1 MTTPQKNSA
10 QDAGLTRRRRLWP
23 LVRRQIPLI
32 ALVAFMALAFQQ
44 GWHRWLSF
52 ETLAGQREALAAF
65 VDRYFYASLGV
76 YAAFYVAVVA
86 LSIPGATIMTLAGGL
101 LFGWVLGG
109 VATVIAA
116 TAGSVVIFLIAR
128 SSLGA
133 GLARKAGGVVEKM
146 ADGFRQN
153 ALSYLLF
160 LRLVPV
166 FPFWLVNLAPA
177 LLGVPLSTYV
187 LGTFLGIIP
196 GTLAFT
202 FVGAGLDSVIDA
214 QNAARESCLAKAGA
228 TPRDCPFSF
237 ELSSLITPQLLVAL
251 VLLGVV
257 ALIPVFLKKRVGA
270 GRPPGDG
277 KGKA

>member
-1 MTTPQKNSA
+1 MP
-10 QDAGLTRRRRLWP
+10 TRRKDSADTAALLRGGRRVTA
-23 LVRRQIPLI
+23 VRRHLPLI
-32 ALVAFMALAFQQ
+32 ALLAFMAIALQQ
-44 GWHRWLSF
+44 GWYRWLSF
-52 ETLAGQREALAAF
+52 EVLAGRREALGAF
-65 VDRYFYASLGV
+65 VDAHFIGSLAVYFAV
-76 YAAFYVAVVA
+76 YVVVVA

-101 LFGWVLGG
+101 LFGWILGG
-109 VATVIAA
+109 VTTVVAA

-128 SSLGA
+128 SSLGSA
-133 GLARKAGGVVEKM
+133 LARKAGGVAERM
-146 ADGFRQN
+146 AAGFREN

-177 LLGVPLSTYV
+177 LLGVPLATYA
-187 LGTFLGIIP
+187 LGTFIGIIP

-214 QNAARESCLAKAGA
+214 QLAARRACLEKPGA
-228 TPRDCPFSF
+228 TPDGCPFTF
-237 ELSSLITPQLLVAL
+237 ELSGILTPQLLVAL

-270 GRPPGDG
+270 NRPQ
-277 KGKA
+277 K